1 MQMSRG
7 DTRGQ
12 PGRGNKDRGP
22 TTVLILPATISQFT
36 TAGAGAGAGAGL
48 GAAPTKAVRY
58 IESRDITAGAEWYG
72 GLLDLQTKVHTKVRN
87 HGERRTLVESD

>member
-36 TAGAGAGAGAGL
+36 TAGAGAEL

-58 IESRDITAGAEWYG
+58 IESRDITAGAEWWSNRASNEG
-72 GLLDLQTKVHTKVRN
+72 RHEG
-87 HGERRTLVESD
+87 S

>member
-36 TAGAGAGAGAGL
+36 TAGAGAGAGL

-58 IESRDITAGAEWYG
+58 IESRDITAGAEWWSNRASNEG
-72 GLLDLQTKVHTKVRN
+72 RHEG
-87 HGERRTLVESD
+87 S